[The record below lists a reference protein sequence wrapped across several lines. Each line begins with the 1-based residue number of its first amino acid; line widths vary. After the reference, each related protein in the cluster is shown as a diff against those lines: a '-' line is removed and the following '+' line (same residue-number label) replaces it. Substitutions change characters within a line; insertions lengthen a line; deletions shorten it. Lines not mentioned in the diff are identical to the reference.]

1 MDAPRQTPIF
11 ALLLLLAA
19 VIWGFAFVAQRA
31 GMEHVGPFFFTGV
44 RFALGTV
51 TLLPLLIF
59 ERKRGATAGL
69 QSLSAWDAVLGCSS
83 AGLLLFFAVSLQQV
97 GLVYTTAGKAG
108 FITGLYVV
116 IVPLLGLLRRQP
128 AGATVWVGAVAAV
141 AGLYLLSMT
150 GALEIELGD
159 ALVLASA
166 FGWAVHVHV
175 VGWLARKVH
184 PIVVAVSQFGIC
196 AILALTVALASETIS
211 LEGVL
216 RAGVAIAYAGFL
228 SVGVAYTLQVVGQRH
243 VDPSRAGIILSL
255 EAVFAVFGGWLILGE
270 TMTPRMLAGCGLMLA
285 GMLLSQIRAGE
296 PSAADRVP

>member
-1 MDAPRQTPIF
+1 MDSPTKTPIF
-11 ALLLLLAA
+11 SLLLLLAA
-19 VIWGFAFVAQRA
+19 LIWGFAFVAQRA

-51 TLLPLLIF
+51 VLLPLLLF
-59 ERKRGATAGL
+59 ERRRGATDGL
-69 QSLSAWDAVLGCSS
+69 QSLSVWHTALGCSA
-83 AGLLLFFAVSLQQV
+83 AGLLLFFSVSLQQV

-128 AGATVWVGAVAAV
+128 AGATVWIGALAAL
-141 AGLYLLSMT
+141 AGLYLLSMR

-166 FGWAVHVHV
+166 FGWALHVHL
-175 VGWLARKVH
+175 VGWLARNVH
-184 PIVVAVSQFGIC
+184 PIVVAVTQFGIC
-196 AILALTVALASETIS
+196 AILALLVTLATETVT
-211 LEGVL
+211 LEGVRGAAL
-216 RAGVAIAYAGFL
+216 AIAYAGFL

-255 EAVFAVFGGWLILGE
+255 EAVFAVLGGWLILSE
-270 TMTPRMLAGCGLMLA
+270 AMTPRMLAGCGLMLA
-285 GMLLSQIRAGE
+285 GMLLSQIRGGQ
-296 PSAADRVP
+296 PSVAVPTS

>member
-1 MDAPRQTPIF
+1 MDAPRQTPIP

-31 GMEHVGPFFFTGV
+31 GMEHVGPFFFTGA

-59 ERKRGATAGL
+59 ERRRGATAGL
-69 QSLSAWDAVLGCSS
+69 QSLSAWATVLGCGS
-83 AGLLLFFAVSLQQV
+83 AGLLLFFSVSLQQV

-116 IVPLLGLLRRQP
+116 IVPLLGLLRGQP
-128 AGATVWVGAVAAV
+128 AGTTVWIGAVAAV
-141 AGLYLLSMT
+141 IGLYLLSMT
-150 GALEIELGD
+150 RALEIERGD

-166 FGWAVHVHV
+166 FGWAVHVHL
-175 VGWLARKVH
+175 VGWLARKLH
-184 PIVVAVSQFGIC
+184 PIVVAVSQFGVC
-196 AILALTVALASETIS
+196 TILALTVALACETIT
-211 LEGVL
+211 LQAVL
-216 RAGVAIAYAGFL
+216 RAGAAIAYAGFL

-255 EAVFAVFGGWLILGE
+255 EAVFAVLGGWLILSE
-270 TMTPRMLAGCGLMLA
+270 AMTPRMLAGCGLMLA
-285 GMLLSQIRAGE
+285 GMLLSQIRAGR
-296 PSAADRVP
+296 PSPVDRSS

>member
-1 MDAPRQTPIF
+1 MDAPRQTPIP

-31 GMEHVGPFFFTGV
+31 GMEHVGPFFFTGA

-59 ERKRGATAGL
+59 ERRRGATAGL
-69 QSLSAWDAVLGCSS
+69 QSLSAWATVLGCGS
-83 AGLLLFFAVSLQQV
+83 AGLLLFFSVSLQQV

-116 IVPLLGLLRRQP
+116 IVPLLGLLRGQP
-128 AGATVWVGAVAAV
+128 AGTTVWIGAVAAV
-141 AGLYLLSMT
+141 IGLYLLTMT
-150 GALEIELGD
+150 RALEIERGD

-166 FGWAVHVHV
+166 FGWALHVHL
-175 VGWLARKVH
+175 VGWLARKLH

-196 AILALTVALASETIS
+196 AVLALLVTLASETVT
-211 LEGVL
+211 LEGVRGAAL
-216 RAGVAIAYAGFL
+216 AIAYAGFL

-255 EAVFAVFGGWLILGE
+255 EAVFAVLGGWLILSE
-270 TMTPRMLAGCGLMLA
+270 AMTPRMLAGCGLMLA
-285 GMLLSQIRAGE
+285 GMLLSQIRGGQ
-296 PSAADRVP
+296 PSVAAPTS